1 MIKKDG
7 FTIIELL
14 MASLIITIGLMAVIS
29 MIISAFTSTA
39 SLSFNLTASY
49 LTQEGF
55 EVVRRIRDTNFNR
68 LYSDDAVDEDTY
80 FWLENLMDESEDSVV
95 GGLDYDSDEL
105 IQGKEDETF
114 YINDGLYSYEPS
126 SQETTFRREITLE
139 RDCYAGYADT
149 NDFDDDYCG
158 SDGAEYVLVTVEV
171 TWEERETERSHKAK
185 TKLFNWY

>member
-1 MIKKDG
+1 
-7 FTIIELL
+7 